1 MYLWEFKQMHLISK
15 QFEEIQTLLA
25 DLKRESESEATLIIV
40 EGSKDIRS
48 LEGFGIFKQV
58 SQIQGR
64 NFNEMCDFATKFKK
78 IIILTDF
85 DNAGQEL
92 AKKLQLNLTSRGLN
106 ADLNFYNKFKF
117 YFRKVS
123 KDIEGLF
130 QIYSK
135 VQQSRESKLK
145 E

>member
-1 MYLWEFKQMHLISK
+1 M
-15 QFEEIQTLLA
+15 
-25 DLKRESESEATLIIV
+25 

-48 LEGFGIFKQV
+48 LERFGISKQV

-64 NFNEMCDFATKFKK
+64 NFNEMCDYTTQFKK

-92 AKKLQLNLTSRGLN
+92 AKKLHQNLTSRGLN
-106 ADLNFYNKFKF
+106 ADLNFYNKLKF
-117 YFRKVS
+117 YFKKVS

-130 QIYSK
+130 QVYSK
-135 VQQSRESKLK
+135 VQETRATKLK

>member
-1 MYLWEFKQMHLISK
+1 MHHISK
-15 QFEEIQTLLA
+15 QFEEIQTLLD
-25 DLKRESESEATLIIV
+25 DLKRESESESTLIIV

-48 LEGFGIFKQV
+48 LEKLGISKQV

-64 NFNEMCDFATKFKK
+64 NFDEMCDYASQFKK

-92 AKKLQLNLTSRGLN
+92 AKKLQQNLASRGVN
-106 ADLNFYNKFKF
+106 ADFNFYKKLKF
-117 YFRKVS
+117 YFKKVS

-130 QIYSK
+130 QIYSS

-145 E
+145 K

>member
-1 MYLWEFKQMHLISK
+1 MNLISK
-15 QFEEIQTLLA
+15 QFEEIQTIIE
-25 DLKRESESEATLIIV
+25 DLKRESESETTLIIV

-48 LEGFGIFKQV
+48 LEGFGISKQL

-64 NFNEMCDFATKFKK
+64 NFDEMCDYAAKFKK

-92 AKKLQLNLTSRGLN
+92 AKRLQQNLASRGLN
-106 ADLNFYNKFKF
+106 ADLNFYNKLKF
-117 YFRKVS
+117 YFKKVS

-130 QIYSK
+130 QIYSS
-135 VQQSRESKLK
+135 VQQSRESKRK
-145 E
+145 K

>member
-1 MYLWEFKQMHLISK
+1 MHHISK
-15 QFEEIQTLLA
+15 QFEEIQTLLD
-25 DLKRESESEATLIIV
+25 DLKRESDSESTLIIV

-48 LEGFGIFKQV
+48 LEGLGISKQV

-64 NFNEMCDFATKFKK
+64 NFDEMCDYATQFKK

-85 DNAGQEL
+85 DDAGQEL
-92 AKKLQLNLTSRGLN
+92 SKKLQQNLTSRGIN
-106 ADLNFYNKFKF
+106 VDLNFYNKLKF
-117 YFRKVS
+117 YFKKVS
-123 KDIEGLF
+123 KDIEGIL

-135 VQQSRESKLK
+135 VQQLRGSKLK